1 MLKRQTVS
9 LVKKNASHQRDD
21 CIKKNCWRFKN
32 YLIFQHGKFIWKFAF
47 NNFHQIFVN
56 DWLHILIQII
66 PVTEISIIICWTNKL
81 ECHTECKKRPF
92 IWFPHHQS
100 ITSLCQHG
108 IFSTMCSNSQKN
120 PFEWIGSSS
129 DAQNLR
135 IRWIHCTN

>member
-81 ECHTECKKRPF
+81 ECHTECKKKTFHLISTPSIDHIFMSARHFFHDVLKFPKESFWMNRIF
-92 IWFPHHQS
+92 IRCAKSQN
-100 ITSLCQHG
+100 TMNSLH
-108 IFSTMCSNSQKN
+108 
-120 PFEWIGSSS
+120 
-129 DAQNLR
+129 
-135 IRWIHCTN
+135 